1 MYPII
6 FNIPILGGL
15 RLHTYGLMVALGFL
29 AGILWVSFRSR
40 KEGLPPEK
48 MMDLCFYIILSA
60 VFGSRLVYALVEE
73 PSLIIHPLDFFKI
86 WEGGLVFYGGLM
98 ASVATSGI
106 FMWKHR
112 LNFWKVADVFV
123 PGVALGHAF
132 GRIGCF
138 MAGCCYGKPV
148 LNGKGWGVIF
158 PDNPDSLAPAGV
170 ALYPTQLLESGAEF
184 FIFAILVYQTRQKKF
199 DGQILLM
206 YLILYSIVRSILEMF
221 RGDLSRGFVFNS
233 PLSTSQFISLILI
246 VVSIILWVWRAR
258 QAHPH
263 SSGRLS

>member
-1 MYPII
+1 MYPIL

-15 RLHTYGLMVALGFL
+15 RLHTYGLMVAIGFL
-29 AGILWVSFRSR
+29 AGILWVSMRAR

-48 MMDLCFYIILSA
+48 MMDLCFYIVLSA
-60 VFGSRLVYALVEE
+60 IFGSRLVYALAEDTA
-73 PSLIIHPLDFFKI
+73 LITHPLDFFKI
-86 WEGGLVFYGGLM
+86 WEGGLVFYGGLI
-98 ASVATSGI
+98 AAVLTSG
-106 FMWKHR
+106 FYLWKHQ
-112 LNFWKVADVFV
+112 LNFWKVSDIFV

-148 LNGKGWGVIF
+148 LDHPWWAIIF
-158 PDNPDSLAPAGV
+158 PENPDSLAPSGL

-184 FIFAILVYQTRQKKF
+184 ILFGILVYASRQKKF

-206 YLILYSIVRSILEMF
+206 YLILYSIVRSVLEIF

-233 PLSTSQFISLILI
+233 PLSTSQFISLILVI
-246 VVSIILWVWRAR
+246 VSIILWVWRAR
-258 QAHPH
+258 QTH
-263 SSGRLS
+263 SMVDQP